1 MAANINGVSVPNSP
15 LGDDKGTPE
24 VPVAWETPLIDGNI
38 NIIVAAF

>member
-1 MAANINGVSVPNSP
+1 MAANINGVGVPN
-15 LGDDKGTPE
+15 GDDKGTPE